1 MELVF
6 YKGLRG
12 ITFIAGGIFRKNLA
26 LGALYT
32 NVHPNIIQTRKQMLH
47 TSIAVLEH
55 GVWGWSFE
63 MFPRVWGLGS
73 RHFQNLKFYKSI
85 LKLSQKGK
93 NGTLFLLYLYI
104 CIGKPNT
111 GRPHFIELFFIALCR
126 YYGGW
131 GVCFCLFTYWRFMAT
146 LHRTSY
152 QHHFSNS
159 IGLLCSS
166 SCFIITIFVTVIH
179 DQWSLTVLQKITTHW
194 RSWCLAFVAIKYFV
208 IKIHTLFFRHNAIA
222 HVTDYRIV

>member
-1 MELVF
+1 
-6 YKGLRG
+6 
-12 ITFIAGGIFRKNLA
+12 
-26 LGALYT
+26 
-32 NVHPNIIQTRKQMLH
+32 
-47 TSIAVLEH
+47 
-55 GVWGWSFE
+55 

-131 GVCFCLFTYWRFMAT
+131 GVCLFVCL
-146 LHRTSY
+146 H
-152 QHHFSNS
+152 
-159 IGLLCSS
+159 IEGLWQPCIEQVIS
-166 SCFIITIFVTVIH
+166 TIFP
-179 DQWSLTVLQKITTHW
+179 TVLAYSAVQAVSLLLSLL
-194 RSWCLAFVAIKYFV
+194 RSSMISDL
-208 IKIHTLFFRHNAIA
+208 
-222 HVTDYRIV
+222 